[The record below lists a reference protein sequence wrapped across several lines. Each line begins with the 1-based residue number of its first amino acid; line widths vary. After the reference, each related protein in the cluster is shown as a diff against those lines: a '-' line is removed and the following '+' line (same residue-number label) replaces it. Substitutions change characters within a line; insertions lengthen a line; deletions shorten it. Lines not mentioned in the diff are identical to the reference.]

1 MPCDGGGRLE
11 LTGLVKKKK
20 TVDRRDDDDVG
31 MNE

>member
-11 LTGLVKKKK
+11 LMGLVKKK
-20 TVDRRDDDDVG
+20 TVDRRDDDDG